1 MGSYHQ
7 IIKDEKKIWN
17 TGSGWWIIFLLST
30 DVNEITALDWTMSR
44 IASSQPCF
52 DILLITTNNSETVP
66 VAANASGISVNIS
79 YSTWPV

>member
-1 MGSYHQ
+1 
-7 IIKDEKKIWN
+7 
-17 TGSGWWIIFLLST
+17 
-30 DVNEITALDWTMSR
+30 MSR

-52 DILLITTNNSETVP
+52 DILLITTNNSETDP

>member
-1 MGSYHQ
+1 M
-7 IIKDEKKIWN
+7 
-17 TGSGWWIIFLLST
+17 L
-30 DVNEITALDWTMSR
+30 R
-44 IASSQPCF
+44 IASSETCF